1 MMALNQQT
9 GSALIIS
16 LLFLLIL
23 TILGVAGIQTTSMQE
38 RMSGNMRDRNMAF
51 QASEAALRGGE
62 DYVRNNSDNEA
73 LFDGKKLAAPEDWDG
88 TNGTTHAVSNTL
100 VENPKFFVGE
110 PGLYRVNPGVL
121 PAEFHNIFPV
131 NAIGW
136 GGTDVTS
143 VVVETRFRPVQ

>member
-1 MMALNQQT
+1 MMSLYKQA
-9 GSALIIS
+9 GSALIVS

-51 QASEAALRGGE
+51 QAAEAALRGGE
-62 DYVRNNSDNEA
+62 DFVRANSDNEA
-73 LFDGKKLAAPEDWDG
+73 LFANSLTDPEDWDG
-88 TNGTTHAVSNTL
+88 EAGTTHALSNMLHQDPRYFVS
-100 VENPKFFVGE
+100 E
-110 PGLYRVNPGVL
+110 PGLYRVNPGEL

-136 GGTDVTS
+136 GGTDVTT
-143 VVVETRFRPVQ
+143 VVVESRFRPVQ

>member
-1 MMALNQQT
+1 MALNQQT
-9 GSALIIS
+9 GSALIVS

-51 QASEAALRGGE
+51 QAAEAALRGGE
-62 DYVRNNSDNEA
+62 DYVRDNSDNEA
-73 LFDGKKLAAPEDWDG
+73 LFDGEELADPATWDG
-88 TNGTTHAVSNTL
+88 TGGTTHAVSDML
-100 VENPKFFVGE
+100 SENPKYFVSE
-110 PGLYRVNPGVL
+110 PGLYRVNPGEL

-136 GGTDVTS
+136 GGTNITS
-143 VVVETRFRPVQ
+143 IVVETRFRPVQ

>member
-1 MMALNQQT
+1 MKNIHQN

-51 QASEAALRGGE
+51 QATEAALRGGE
-62 DYVRNNSDNEA
+62 DHVRSNADDETLFTTVLANPHNWDGSDGTIHPVS
-73 LFDGKKLAAPEDWDG
+73 DMLAA
-88 TNGTTHAVSNTL
+88 
-100 VENPKFFVGE
+100 NPRFFVGE
-110 PGLYRVNPGVL
+110 PGLFRVNPGQL

-131 NAIGW
+131 HSIGW
-136 GGTDVTS
+136 GGTDITS
-143 VVVETRFRPVQ
+143 VVVESRFRPVQ

>member
-1 MMALNQQT
+1 MMALNTQT
-9 GSALIIS
+9 GSALIVS

-62 DYVRNNSDNEA
+62 DFVRANSDNEA
-73 LFDGKKLAAPEDWDG
+73 LFTNSLADPEGWDG
-88 TNGTTHAVSNTL
+88 AAGTIHVLSNMLHQNPRYFVS
-100 VENPKFFVGE
+100 E
-110 PGLYRVNPGVL
+110 PGLYRVNPGEL

-136 GGTDVTS
+136 GGTDVTT
-143 VVVETRFRPVQ
+143 VVVESRFRPVQ

>member
-1 MMALNQQT
+1 MKQQT
-9 GSALIIS
+9 GSALIVS

-51 QASEAALRGGE
+51 QAAEGALRGGE
-62 DYVRNNSDNEA
+62 EYVRDNSDNES
-73 LFDGKKLAAPEDWDG
+73 LFEGKDLADPASWDG
-88 TNGTTHAVSNTL
+88 TNGTEHTVSDKL
-100 VENPKFFVGE
+100 SDDPKYFVSE
-110 PGLYRVNPGVL
+110 PGLYRVNPGEL

-136 GGTDVTS
+136 GGTNLTS